1 MITDSVFG
9 LGMAFPWLM
18 RSKRFFCSF
27 LAGAIQ
33 ISRLRRYIIG
43 TPEAKTFD
51 GAVRATLK
59 HPV

>member
-43 TPEAKTFD
+43 TPEAKNF
-51 GAVRATLK
+51 
-59 HPV
+59 